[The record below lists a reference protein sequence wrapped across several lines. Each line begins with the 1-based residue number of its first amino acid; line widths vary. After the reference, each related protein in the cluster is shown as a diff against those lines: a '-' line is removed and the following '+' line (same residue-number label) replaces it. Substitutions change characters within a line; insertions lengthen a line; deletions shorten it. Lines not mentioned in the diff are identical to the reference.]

1 VKARPSLAGPSL
13 PPPLRRDRTVD
24 MSNSD
29 LAVILP
35 AAGASRRYGARRGK
49 LLETLAGKPVLLHS
63 LEAFQK
69 HPSVRFI
76 VLAVSSDSEIL
87 SLPLGAHLCTG
98 GESREHSVLNALRT
112 VPDTI
117 EWVAIHDAARPLVRA
132 ELIDRVFEAA
142 IANGAAAPAVAV
154 SQTIKEA
161 DAPLPGKV
169 VRTVSRHRL
178 WALQT
183 PQICRRE
190 ELLDAFAKCP
200 IPLEQVTDDL
210 QILELAGHATFL
222 VPGEESNLKITTPA
236 DLQLAEFFLRS
247 GPARRAR

>member
-1 VKARPSLAGPSL
+1 
-13 PPPLRRDRTVD
+13 

-35 AAGASRRYGARRGK
+35 AAGASRRYGASRGK

-76 VLAVSSDSEIL
+76 ALAVSPDSEIR
-87 SLPLGAHLCTG
+87 SLPLGDVHLCAG

-112 VPDTI
+112 VPETI
-117 EWVAIHDAARPLVRA
+117 KWVAIHDAARPLVSA
-132 ELIDRVFEAA
+132 ELIDRVFRAA

-161 DAPLPGKV
+161 DAPLPAKV
-169 VRTVSRHRL
+169 VRTMSRHRL

-183 PQICRRE
+183 PQICGRE
-190 ELLDAFAKCP
+190 ELLDAFTKCP

-247 GPARRAR
+247 RSAPPAR